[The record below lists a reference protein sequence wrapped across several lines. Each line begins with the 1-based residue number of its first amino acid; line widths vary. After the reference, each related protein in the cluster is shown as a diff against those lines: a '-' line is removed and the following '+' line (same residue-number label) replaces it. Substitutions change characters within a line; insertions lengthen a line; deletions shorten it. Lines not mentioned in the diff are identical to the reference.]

1 MMSIRGKI
9 ASYIGVILI
18 SLYVIFPLYLL
29 ILFSFLP
36 IQDTL
41 QSKLPALL
49 PNVNHFW
56 LNNFY
61 DAIYKIGLF
70 APLTRSLLVA
80 LLVGG
85 LALLLGIPAAYGL
98 SKMPIRTAN
107 LISTTLFLANM
118 LPAITIALPISAT
131 FLRLGLFQTIPGIAL
146 AQELIVLPLTIFLI
160 LGAFQ
165 GLPKDLEFQARV
177 DGAGILQVL
186 TRILIPLSMGGI
198 VAAFLLS
205 FMMSWDEFT
214 YALIL
219 SPVKQTLP
227 IIIYSNIFRGD
238 ITATTAFALIT
249 TIPVL
254 ILTVFLSK
262 FLKAEYLSGGLV
274 G

>member
-1 MMSIRGKI
+1 MLSRGGKI
-9 ASYIGVILI
+9 AAYIGVILI
-18 SLYVIFPLYLL
+18 SLYVIFPIYLL

-41 QSKLPALL
+41 QSPLPRLV
-49 PNVNHFW
+49 PNFSHFT
-56 LNNFY
+56 LANMY
-61 DAIYKIGLF
+61 AAIFKIGLF
-70 APLTRSLLVA
+70 APLTKSLLVA

-85 LALLLGIPAAYGL
+85 MALLLGIPAAYGL
-98 SKMPIRTAN
+98 SKMPVRRAN

-118 LPAITIALPISAT
+118 LPAITIAIPISVT
-131 FLRLGLFQTIPGIAL
+131 FIRLGLFETVPGIAL

-177 DGAGILQVL
+177 DGAGIAQVL
-186 TRILIPLSMGGI
+186 FRILIPLSMGGI

-219 SPVKQTLP
+219 SPVKPTLP
-227 IIIYSNIFRGD
+227 IIIYNNIFRGS

-254 ILTVFLSK
+254 ILTVFLSR